1 MGTLIIAT
9 KNAGKANDFRLL
21 LEPKGFK
28 IKTLLDFPEIPEVEE
43 TGYTFEENAR
53 LKAETISTL
62 LGAPVLAD
70 DSGIMIDA
78 FDGQPGVFSAR
89 FAGEPKSDAANNA
102 KVLAMFGEME
112 DVSRQA
118 HFHCTLVLAHP
129 EKESLVVEGKVS
141 GEIALFPKGDN
152 GFGYDSLFY
161 YPELNK
167 TFAELTN
174 QEKNTF
180 SHRAQ
185 ALKQLDKQIDEWF
198 NEPTG
203 G

>member
-1 MGTLIIAT
+1 MNTLIIAT
-9 KNAGKANDFRLL
+9 KNPGKANDFKLL

-53 LKAETISTL
+53 LKAETISAL
-62 LGAPVLAD
+62 LGTPVLAD

-102 KVLAMFGEME
+102 KVLAMFGEM
-112 DVSRQA
+112 DGASRQA

-129 EKESLVVEGKVS
+129 DKESLVVEGKVT

-167 TFAELTN
+167 TFAELTD

-185 ALKQLDKQIDEWF
+185 ALKQLDKQIDDWF
-198 NEPTG
+198 S
-203 G
+203 

>member
-9 KNAGKANDFRLL
+9 KNAGKANDFKVL
-21 LEPKGFK
+21 LEPKGFE
-28 IKTLLDFPEIPEVEE
+28 IKTLLDYPEIPEVEE

-62 LGAPVLAD
+62 LKAPVLAD

-78 FDGQPGVFSAR
+78 LDGQPGVFSAR

-102 KVLAMFGEME
+102 KVLAMLGDME
-112 DVSRQA
+112 SVSRQA

-129 EKESLVVEGKVS
+129 DKESLVVEGKVT
-141 GEIALFPKGDN
+141 GEIAQFPKGDH
-152 GFGYDSLFY
+152 GFGYDPLFF

-167 TFAELTN
+167 TFGELTD

-180 SHRAQ
+180 SHRAN
-185 ALKQLDKQIDEWF
+185 ALKQLDTLIDDWF
-198 NEPTG
+198 N
-203 G
+203 